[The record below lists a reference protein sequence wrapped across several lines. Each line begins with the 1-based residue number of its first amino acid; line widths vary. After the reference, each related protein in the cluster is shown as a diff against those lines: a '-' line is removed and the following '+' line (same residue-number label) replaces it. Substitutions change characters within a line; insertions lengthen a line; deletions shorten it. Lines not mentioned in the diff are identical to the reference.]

1 MLFNVIVFIMG
12 KNKYGRGFQKKGKS
26 SMSRD
31 SRKGGAPI
39 RGGKLK
45 ASHVLVEKYNKAQ
58 EIYED
63 LNAGEIFEQLAK
75 QYSICP
81 SKKKGGNLG
90 EFAKG
95 DMVPEF
101 WNACTKLKIG
111 EISQPV
117 KSQFGYHII
126 KRTG

>member
-1 MLFNVIVFIMG
+1 MG
-12 KNKYGRGFQKKGKS
+12 KNKYGKGFQKGSQSKGRGSKT
-26 SMSRD
+26 
-31 SRKGGAPI
+31 GGAPI
-39 RGGKLK
+39 RGGKIK
-45 ASHVLVEKYNKAQ
+45 ASHILVEKFTKAQ

-63 LNAGEIFEQLAK
+63 LKTGEKFEELASN
-75 QYSICP
+75 YSTCS
-81 SKKKGGNLG
+81 SKKRGGNLG

-117 KSQFGYHII
+117 KSKFGYHII

>member
-1 MLFNVIVFIMG
+1 MG
-12 KNKYGRGFQKKGKS
+12 KNKYGKGFQKGTQSKGGS
-26 SMSRD
+26 
-31 SRKGGAPI
+31 SRKAGAPL
-39 RGGKLK
+39 RGGKIK
-45 ASHVLVEKYNKAQ
+45 ASHILVEKFSKAQ

-63 LNAGEIFEQLAK
+63 LKAGEKFEQLAS
-75 QYSICP
+75 QYSTCS
-81 SKKKGGNLG
+81 SKKRGGNLG

-117 KSQFGYHII
+117 KSKFGYHLI

>member
-1 MLFNVIVFIMG
+1 MG
-12 KNKYGRGFQKKGKS
+12 KNKYGKGFHKKSKKQEQPSKGSK
-26 SMSRD
+26 
-31 SRKGGAPI
+31 KQGGASI
-39 RGGKLK
+39 RGGKIK
-45 ASHVLVEKYNKAQ
+45 ASHILVAKLRKAQ

-63 LNAGEIFEQLAK
+63 IQVGEKFEDLARK
-75 QYSICP
+75 YSTCP
-81 SKKKGGNLG
+81 SKNKGGNLG

-95 DMVPEF
+95 TMVSAF

-117 KSQFGYHII
+117 KTEHGYHII